1 MYHRGFRIRVA
12 LLGRVY
18 NNGQVAT
25 IIGLSDLGFKLYV
38 VKLSDSGLGL
48 QGLASIGTLNPKP

>member
-1 MYHRGFRIRVA
+1 MA